1 MPALVLKLS
10 PIDADETDMP
20 LRQKTVHP
28 FAREGLIQRVLPFA
42 GTALLAFAL
51 VPLPPAESQPRS
63 LLLAVFLIAG
73 ILTAA
78 FLAPWDRL
86 PPFAQ
91 TLPPLAYLP
100 VVALLRDAEGGG
112 ASGYAPLVL
121 LPVIWLALYGKRSE
135 LAVAIGLA
143 AVCLTLPILFVGAP
157 LYPASEWRR
166 MFLLVAVAGIVGVT
180 VQRLVRRHEELSEQ
194 LARLAL
200 ADGLT
205 GLPNRRAWD
214 DRLPRE
220 ILRAERDGN
229 PLSVALLD
237 LDHFKRFND
246 ELGHQAGDSLLQA
259 CANAWLDQLRATDV
273 LTRYG
278 GEEFALLLP
287 GCTLETAVETAE
299 RLRQATPAG
308 QTCSVGV
315 AEWVQHENGTALISR
330 ADIALYEAKAAG
342 RDRAVPSRSPELMTA

>member
-1 MPALVLKLS
+1 
-10 PIDADETDMP
+10 MP
-20 LRQKTVHP
+20 LRQKAMHP

-51 VPLPPAESQPRS
+51 APLPPDESQPHS
-63 LLLAVFLIAG
+63 LLLAVGLIAV
-73 ILTAA
+73 IFTAA

-121 LPVIWLALYGKRSE
+121 LPVIWLALYGKRGE

-166 MFLLVAVAGIVGVT
+166 MLLLVAVAGIVGVT
-180 VQRLVRRHEELSEQ
+180 VQRLVRRHEELSDQ

-205 GLPNRRAWD
+205 GLANRRAWD

-220 ILRAERDGN
+220 LLRAERDGST
-229 PLSVALLD
+229 LSVAILD

-246 ELGHQAGDSLLQA
+246 ELGHQAGDRLLQA
-259 CANAWLDQLRATDV
+259 CAHAWLGELRATDV

-287 GCTLETAVETAE
+287 GCTLESAVETAE
-299 RLRQATPAG
+299 RLRSATPVG

-315 AEWVQHENGTALISR
+315 AEWFPSEDSVALISR
-330 ADIALYEAKAAG
+330 ADTALYGAKAAG
-342 RDRAVPSRSPELMTA
+342 RNRVVSSPSFAAHDRLSSAGSGRA